1 MLDHERLLLRPAV
14 SDDALAVAGVH
25 VRSWQVGYRGL
36 LPDAYLAGLRAEDR
50 AQRYTFGSSDPSRP
64 ATSVAVMEGAIRG
77 FVTTGPARDPDAAGK
92 GELAG
97 LYVDPDWWGR
107 GIGQALLTAARAR
120 FVEQGFTSTIL
131 WVLDG
136 NERAR
141 RFYTAG
147 GWIAD
152 GEHRQQ
158 EIWGV
163 MAGEARYSRSL
174 P

>member
-14 SDDALAVAGVH
+14 PGDALAVAGVH

-36 LPDAYLAGLRAEDR
+36 LPDAYLDGLRPEDR
-50 AQRYTFGSSDPSRP
+50 APRYTFGSTDPKQP
-64 ATSVAVMEGAIRG
+64 ATLVAVVEGAIRG
-77 FVTTGPARDPDAAGK
+77 FATTSPARDTDVAAQ
-92 GELAG
+92 GELAA

-107 GIGQALLTAARAR
+107 GIGQALLTAARVR
-120 FVEQGFTSTIL
+120 LVEQGFTSVIL

-136 NERAR
+136 NERAK
-141 RFYTAG
+141 RFYIAG
-147 GWIAD
+147 GWAAD
-152 GEHRQQ
+152 DVHRVQ

-163 MAGEARYSRSL
+163 NAGETRYSRHL

>member
-14 SDDALAVAGVH
+14 PDDALAVAGVH

-36 LPDAYLAGLRAEDR
+36 LPDAYLTGLRAEDR
-50 AQRYTFGSSDPSRP
+50 AQRYTFGSSDPSQP
-64 ATSVAVMEGAIRG
+64 ATWVAVMEDAIRG
-77 FVTTGPARDPDAAGK
+77 FATTRPASDPDAAGK

-107 GIGQALLTAARAR
+107 GIGQALLTAARGR
-120 FVEQGFTSTIL
+120 LVELGFHSAIL

-141 RFYTAG
+141 RFYAAD
-147 GWIAD
+147 GWITD
-152 GEHRQQ
+152 GVHRVQD
-158 EIWGV
+158 IWAV
-163 MAGEARYSRSL
+163 NAGEARYSRRL
-174 P
+174 R